1 MYEEKKKKKKIEKSK
16 KTSGKNKF
24 QKKKIEMKIPKL
36 EIRDN
41 SILKKIDWKKLGIK
55 LGILFL
61 TMLLLIFIV
70 ARLNKHQKRENDSFN
85 TNIEKITKATA
96 DYFKTNPLPQNIGDS
111 ASLILEEMINL
122 KLIDEIKNNQEK
134 TCNKENSYII
144 TTKTAIEE
152 YHLKIYLECPE
163 KKKVVEKKII
173 CKEDNCTI
181 KK

>member
-61 TMLLLIFIV
+61 TMLLLIFIM
-70 ARLNKHQKRENDSFN
+70 ARLNKHQKR
-85 TNIEKITKATA
+85 
-96 DYFKTNPLPQNIGDS
+96 
-111 ASLILEEMINL
+111 
-122 KLIDEIKNNQEK
+122 
-134 TCNKENSYII
+134 
-144 TTKTAIEE
+144 
-152 YHLKIYLECPE
+152 
-163 KKKVVEKKII
+163 
-173 CKEDNCTI
+173 
-181 KK
+181 